1 MRIAITGG
9 SGFVGSHLAKRLRS
23 EGVEVVAIARGGRSA
38 EGEFVGAD
46 IEDVDALSRAFAGC
60 DAVAHCAGINR
71 ELGAQTYRRVHVA
84 GTQAVVTA
92 ARRAGVR
99 KIVFMSFLRAR
110 PDCGSAYH
118 ESKWASEEIVRGS
131 GLDYT
136 VIKAG
141 MTYGRGDHMLDH
153 LSHALHTFPLF
164 LTVGF
169 REKPVRPLAID
180 DLVEVLRAALV
191 DARLPRQTVA
201 VTGAEEMMLSDAVR
215 RVARV
220 VGARPLMLPAPVWF
234 HGLLARVW
242 ELTMK
247 VPLAAV
253 AQVRTLSEGVVE
265 AAPFAESLPDDLMPR
280 RRFTDE
286 QIRAG
291 LPAPGRF
298 GLADLRCHRLT
309 PR

>member
-1 MRIAITGG
+1 
-9 SGFVGSHLAKRLRS
+9 
-23 EGVEVVAIARGGRSA
+23 
-38 EGEFVGAD
+38 
-46 IEDVDALSRAFAGC
+46 
-60 DAVAHCAGINR
+60 
-71 ELGAQTYRRVHVA
+71 
-84 GTQAVVTA
+84 
-92 ARRAGVR
+92 VR

-118 ESKWASEEIVRGS
+118 ESKWASEELVRAS

-136 VIKAG
+136 VVKAG

-191 DARLPRQTVA
+191 DGRLSRQTIA
-201 VTGAEEMMLSDAVR
+201 ITGAEEMTLSEAVR

-220 VGARPLMLPAPVWF
+220 VGAHPLMLPAPVWL
-234 HGLLARVW
+234 HALLAHVW
-242 ELTMK
+242 EWTMK
-247 VPLAAV
+247 VPLAAI
-253 AQVRTLSEGVVE
+253 AQVRILSEGVVE
-265 AAPFAESLPDDLMPR
+265 AAPFADVLPEDLLPR

-298 GLADLRCHRLT
+298 GLADLRCYRFT